1 MRLWILKTLIFRLLR
16 PKTVKSFYF
25 QGMKWLFAVVFF
37 SISARSV
44 SAQDIVDTIRVNF
57 LYGSVPARGF
67 RTTEKPAFGGLKGG
81 HVNIQSSG
89 RVLDFRPH
97 GTCHIVPVGS
107 KPNGGF
113 DINNGLYWDTA
124 TTKWASIRI
133 PVTAAQKAELETIFS
148 EYASSTPYDYA
159 VFGMRCAA
167 ASYDVLS
174 RIGLF
179 PQMSERN
186 NIIAH
191 FYPKLLRKKVFSW
204 ARKHDYE
211 IVFHEGRT
219 SRVWESDKG
228 LL

>member
-1 MRLWILKTLIFRLLR
+1 
-16 PKTVKSFYF
+16 
-25 QGMKWLFAVVFF
+25 MKLLFAGFF
-37 SISARSV
+37 FCFCCFPASSQEIA
-44 SAQDIVDTIRVNF
+44 DTIQVNF
-57 LYGSVPARGF
+57 LYGSVPAPGF
-67 RTTEKPAFGGLKGG
+67 RDSEKPAFGGLKGG

-97 GTCHIVPVGS
+97 GNCHIVPIDK

-113 DINNGLYWDTA
+113 DINKAMYWDTA

-133 PVTAAQKAELETIFS
+133 PVTASQKKELESIFD
-148 EYASSTPYDYA
+148 EYAASTPYDYA

-179 PQMSERN
+179 PELSERS

-191 FYPKLLRKKVFSW
+191 FYPKLLRKKVIAW
-204 ARKHDYE
+204 ARKRNYD
-211 IVFHEGRT
+211 IVFHEGRA

-228 LL
+228 WL